1 MPRLLASILSGKEE
15 LTVNAEE
22 LKARFRNFAT
32 ASLRE
37 RIAR

>member
-1 MPRLLASILSGKEE
+1 
-15 LTVNAEE
+15 VNAEE